1 MVGKQ
6 DVSFAFIKNSTI
18 LQFRF
23 VLIVVFIACPFAG
36 MLLSICAI
44 VRRHD
49 EKLAISLIILFFG
62 LLGYTFMPL
71 SNDDLPRHYMM
82 FDKLKLAETLPEF
95 IFYQS
100 QSEKPDFFLYL
111 LYWLTGKLVN
121 THQVVGFLGAI
132 CYYGLGL
139 GVILHWRPL
148 LKVQSFFYNFLLPAG
163 MFLSLMPV
171 TEFSGMRQGNANML
185 FLFIVTI
192 PDEKL
197 SKLKR
202 VLLLLFPC
210 LIHFS
215 LWPVVLLYICTF
227 LFRRKMVFM
236 LSLCLLASFFFFV
249 QLMTMLTEILSTFG
263 SIGAGMAG
271 KINDYFFAGKID
283 NALYSG
289 SVLRFVIILFSVL
302 VLPFIIY
309 GVDKNRRAMP
319 SSVLRIHYFTFL
331 FFSYTVF
338 TCSSFILS
346 RTMMLFKL
354 LVTLYFTYAL
364 FSCNLKW
371 YTKRFL
377 LCLCMLIFLSGPFF
391 MYLGK
396 EYRSLNF
403 SIFHLNLFGLL
414 DITTLPEGY

>member
-139 GVILHWRPL
+139 GVILSLASIIKSSIH
-148 LKVQSFFYNFLLPAG
+148 FFIIFYFLLECS
-163 MFLSLMPV
+163 FLS
-171 TEFSGMRQGNANML
+171 
-185 FLFIVTI
+185 
-192 PDEKL
+192 
-197 SKLKR
+197 
-202 VLLLLFPC
+202 C
-210 LIHFS
+210 L
-215 LWPVVLLYICTF
+215 
-227 LFRRKMVFM
+227 
-236 LSLCLLASFFFFV
+236 
-249 QLMTMLTEILSTFG
+249 
-263 SIGAGMAG
+263 
-271 KINDYFFAGKID
+271 
-283 NALYSG
+283 
-289 SVLRFVIILFSVL
+289 
-302 VLPFIIY
+302 
-309 GVDKNRRAMP
+309 
-319 SSVLRIHYFTFL
+319 
-331 FFSYTVF
+331 
-338 TCSSFILS
+338 
-346 RTMMLFKL
+346 
-354 LVTLYFTYAL
+354 
-364 FSCNLKW
+364 
-371 YTKRFL
+371 
-377 LCLCMLIFLSGPFF
+377 
-391 MYLGK
+391 
-396 EYRSLNF
+396 
-403 SIFHLNLFGLL
+403 
-414 DITTLPEGY
+414 